1 MLAASLSEKD
11 DIGYLAD
18 YPIYGVISGINAFA
32 LGARMI
38 NPRARVHLQWST
50 MENCHSEEYFLQHG
64 ITMISSQNMISPTK
78 EDRALGLYYLSD
90 SGTKNIATTVYQWG
104 AFYEELINSIM
115 RGSWKTDTTKE
126 PKALNY
132 WWGLSA
138 NVLDVILGSSVP
150 DNTKRLI
157 NFLKESIAN
166 GSFPVFSG
174 ILYDAEH
181 HLRCEENETLAP
193 EDVMMMDWLIE
204 GIVGEIP
211 TIDQLS
217 DHAKDLVRLRGLKQ
231 TLSEQER
238 TFV

>member
-1 MLAASLSEKD
+1 M
-11 DIGYLAD
+11 
-18 YPIYGVISGINAFA
+18 
-32 LGARMI
+32 
-38 NPRARVHLQWST
+38 
-50 MENCHSEEYFLQHG
+50 
-64 ITMISSQNMISPTK
+64 
-78 EDRALGLYYLSD
+78 
-90 SGTKNIATTVYQWG
+90 
-104 AFYEELINSIM
+104 
-115 RGSWKTDTTKE
+115 
-126 PKALNY
+126 
-132 WWGLSA
+132 
-138 NVLDVILGSSVP
+138 LDVILGSSVP

-157 NFLKESIAN
+157 NYLKGSIAN

-174 ILYDAEH
+174 ILYDTEH

-231 TLSEQER
+231 TMSEQER